1 MIGAIGVD
9 LIEIDRVVRLVE
21 EYGERFLHR
30 VFTETE
36 LSWADG
42 QGERIAGRFAAKEA
56 VLKVIGTGLAEGISW
71 KEVEIIAGS
80 KGAPIVTLSGVAAE
94 RAAEA
99 GIGKIHISISHDKER
114 VVAFA
119 VGEAAG
125 DGASPAAGARAGS

>member
-30 VFTETE
+30 VFTESE

-42 QGERIAGRFAAKEA
+42 RRERIAGRFAAKEA

-71 KEVEIIAGS
+71 REVEIIAGS
-80 KGAPIVTLSGVAAE
+80 KGAPVVYLSGVAAE

-99 GIGKIHISISHDKER
+99 GIGKIHISISHDKEQ

-125 DGASPAAGARAGS
+125 DDASRAADAGSGP